1 MTLRLSRYHKPTR
14 SAKAPGKHILVYD
27 GDCHFCSRL
36 AEFLHRRS
44 RFHLTLF
51 AFSDFGEGEL
61 LATLEQNEILSSAHY
76 ITPDGSEYHG
86 GESVTRAARLLPFG
100 SIAGVLD
107 LWVVSWLREVGYAL
121 VASRSS
127 CPKVPDEMRRPPGVR
142 SWS

>member
-1 MTLRLSRYHKPTR
+1 MTPKLSRYHKPTR

-36 AEFLHRRS
+36 AEFLYRRS
-44 RFHLTLF
+44 QVHLTLI

-61 LATLEQNEILSSAHY
+61 LATLEQNEILASAHY

-107 LWVVSWLREVGYAL
+107 LWVASWLREVGYAL

-127 CPKVPDEMRRPPGVR
+127 CPKVQDAMRRPPSVR